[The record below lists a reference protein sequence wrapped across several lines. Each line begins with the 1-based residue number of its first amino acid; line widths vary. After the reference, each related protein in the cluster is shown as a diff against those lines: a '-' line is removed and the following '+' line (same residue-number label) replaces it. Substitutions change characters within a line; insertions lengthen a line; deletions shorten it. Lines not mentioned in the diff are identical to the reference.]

1 MDLVFLFLSFSV
13 SLCFSL
19 VLSLSLRND
28 CFLGCF
34 LFVCADFIDFVVD
47 HFDEVRQVNVSSV
60 DPLII
65 KTNDRC

>member
-1 MDLVFLFLSFSV
+1 MDLVFLSSSFSLSFF
-13 SLCFSL
+13 LCVRQFIFN
-19 VLSLSLRND
+19 VLCLCVPISS
-28 CFLGCF
+28 
-34 LFVCADFIDFVVD
+34 IDFVVD